1 MTEAKSSHHT
11 APRYSW
17 LSVARFCYDFH
28 SWPGSLN
35 CPIKAHESK
44 FSHNKWPLVTKYLS
58 SDESWHVEKTPHPTR
73 VTPDDGATPPTLP
86 ASINITTRWELGL
99 KQTAQSWGLCVTLR
113 APSRVM
119 WLMVAFW
126 WSLELNVGTPWTVCC
141 RLQDIFIIEQTLQLH
156 HFFSLHS
163 LFSPTIYLSSMSNRC
178 CKIGAWEDSGVVIKR
193 GPVVQ

>member
-1 MTEAKSSHHT
+1 MAAGHKIFILWWILTCWEDT
-11 APRYSW
+11 
-17 LSVARFCYDFH
+17 
-28 SWPGSLN
+28 
-35 CPIKAHESK
+35 
-44 FSHNKWPLVTKYLS
+44 
-58 SDESWHVEKTPHPTR
+58 TPHPG
-73 VTPDDGATPPTLP
+73 D
-86 ASINITTRWELGL
+86 TRWRCDTTHPPSIHQYYHQMGARAKTNSSELG
-99 KQTAQSWGLCVTLR
+99 AIPSVTLR